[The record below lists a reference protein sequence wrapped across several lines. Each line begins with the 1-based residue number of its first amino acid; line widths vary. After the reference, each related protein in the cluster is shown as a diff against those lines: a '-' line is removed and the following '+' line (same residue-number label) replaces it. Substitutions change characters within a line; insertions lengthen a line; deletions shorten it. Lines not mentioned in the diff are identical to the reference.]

1 MLESQELTV
10 TASLIERADNIVIV
24 THEHPDGDAAGSS
37 SALAEYLRTKGK
49 SNISIVRE
57 PLPHTLL
64 FIDSSETFYGEDA
77 VSLIEKADLILCTDF
92 CEPVRCGYPAEAL
105 ERSGAKKILFD
116 HHMGPQREKFDV
128 IFSRTDT
135 SSACEIVYYV
145 LKELCAD
152 DDERRELMG
161 GRCGFCLMAG
171 MTTDTNNFS
180 CATFASTLQMAG
192 ELLSYGI
199 DRNRI
204 VSEIYNHYR
213 ENRVRA
219 FAYILSNQFFIREDG
234 IAVIKVSN
242 DIWHRF
248 GLMEGELENLVNIP
262 LSIDKVKVSIYL
274 REDPAAIRVSIRSK
288 EGWSARNIARTYF
301 HGGGH
306 ELASGGKL
314 VLGEDIGGFEELDN
328 YLEKIEL

>member
-1 MLESQELTV
+1 MEKSREIV
-10 TASLIERADNIVIV
+10 ATASLIEHADNIVIV

-37 SALAEYLRTKGK
+37 SALAEYLRIMGK
-49 SNISIVRE
+49 SHVHIIRE

-64 FIDSSETFYGEDA
+64 FIDSSPTCYGEDA
-77 VSLIEKADLILCTDF
+77 VALIEKADLILCTDF
-92 CEPVRCGYPAEAL
+92 CEPSRCGFPAEAL
-105 ERSGAKKILFD
+105 ERSRAKKILFD
-116 HHMGPQREKFDV
+116 HHMGPQKDKFD
-128 IFSRTDT
+128 ILFSKTDT
-135 SSACEIVYYV
+135 SSSCEVVYYV

-152 DDERRELMG
+152 DAQRRQILS

-204 VSEIYNHYR
+204 VAELYNRYR

-219 FAYILSNQFFIREDG
+219 FAHILSEHFSIREDG
-234 IAVIKVSN
+234 IAIIKVSGE
-242 DIWHRF
+242 IWHRF
-248 GLMEGELENLVNIP
+248 GLQEGELENLVNVP
-262 LSIDKVKVSIYL
+262 LSIDKVKISIYL
-274 REDPAAIRVSIRSK
+274 REDPSAIRVSIRSK
-288 EGWSARNIARTYF
+288 EGWSARNIARQYF

-314 VLGEDIGGFEELDN
+314 LIGEDIGRFEELDN
-328 YLEKIEL
+328 YLEKIRL